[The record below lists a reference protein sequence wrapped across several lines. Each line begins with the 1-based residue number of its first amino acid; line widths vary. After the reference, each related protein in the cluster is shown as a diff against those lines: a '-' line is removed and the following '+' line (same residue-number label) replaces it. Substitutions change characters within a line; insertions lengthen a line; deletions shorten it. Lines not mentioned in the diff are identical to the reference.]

1 MHSLAR
7 PVGAMRPTFPA
18 VCPSVQAS
26 MTTGRPPGA
35 HGVVAGGVYR
45 RQAREVSFAERSNTL
60 LSKKRFWHAR
70 DLPQAPKVS
79 LVFWSNPLA
88 GGADVVV
95 GAATY
100 GGRRGDVSHHPRG
113 LYEDLA
119 EALGPFDVDALQGP
133 SASFAA
139 GQWIGRAAGEIWRSG
154 RPDLQW
160 VYLPGVDFELVR
172 GGLSAGSVSEALGAL
187 DGLVERLA
195 AVVRQDG
202 GEVVIVSDGGYVDV
216 CRASSPNVRLR
227 EAGLLAVRH
236 GEQGEVMD
244 LHNSRAFAMV
254 DHQFAHLY
262 CLDQRA
268 EDEAAEA
275 LGTLDGVEAV
285 LSRDE
290 AFCEGLGHDR
300 AGERVLVAEAD
311 AWFAYRWWPEG
322 HEAPAVAG
330 RCGAEG
336 KCGYDPCELLPGA
349 DGGGVD
355 CDESHVRASRGRV
368 DMEPADGCVLG
379 ATCGLEAGEDLC
391 VTDLPAVLQRLMF
404 A

>member
-1 MHSLAR
+1 MHSLAH

-26 MTTGRPPGA
+26 MTTGRAPGA
-35 HGVVAGGVYR
+35 HGVVGGGVYR
-45 RQAREVSFAERSNTL
+45 RQAQEVSFAERSNTL

-70 DLPQAPKVS
+70 DLPGAPKVS

-100 GGRRGDVSHHPRG
+100 GCYCGGVSHHPLG

-119 EALGPFDVDALQGP
+119 EALGPFDVDSLHGP

-139 GQWIGRAAGEIWRSG
+139 GQWIGRAAEEVWRSG

-172 GGLSAGSVSEALGAL
+172 GGLSAGSVLEAMIAL
-187 DGLVERLA
+187 DGLAERLA

-216 CRASSPNVRLR
+216 CRAASPNIRLR
-227 EAGLLAVRH
+227 EAGLLTVRQ
-236 GEQGEVMD
+236 GEQGEMTD

-254 DHQFAHLY
+254 DHQFAHVY

-268 EDEAAEA
+268 EDEAAEV
-275 LGTLDGVEAV
+275 LGALDGVDAV
-285 LSRDE
+285 LSCDE

-300 AGERVLVAEAD
+300 AGERVLVADAD
-311 AWFAYRWWPEG
+311 AWFAYRWWPDG
-322 HEAPAVAG
+322 HEAAAVAG
-330 RCGAEG
+330 RFDAEG
-336 KCGYDPCELLPGA
+336 KCGYDPCELLPGGD
-349 DGGGVD
+349 DGGFD

-368 DMEPADGCVLG
+368 DIEPADGCVLG
-379 ATCGLEAGEDLC
+379 ATCDLEAGGGLC
-391 VTDLPAVLQRLMF
+391 VTDLPGVLQRLMF